1 MLMNLRISH
10 DELRKRRR
18 TVVEELGQRKLDAL
32 VLFKPPSIFYL
43 TNFAYV
49 TTERPIALVLT
60 SRNELAVFL
69 PRLELEHA
77 EETALI
83 DRVEMY
89 EEYPGLRPPMAIF
102 AEVLKKMG
110 LSKARIGVESDGY
123 GRISGYEG
131 PALSEVMPD
140 AIMSNHA
147 NLVEYLRHCKSPEEI
162 ALIKESAR
170 WSNLAHRL
178 LQTKVRAGSLEMEIS
193 ISASQEAST
202 AMIQTLGEGY
212 EPRSWVMMGV
222 TTGFRGQIGPNS
234 AFPHAFMKNLKL
246 RKGDNLI
253 TYARTFVWG
262 YNSELERTMFVGE
275 PSMEQKKY
283 FDLVCRLQ
291 NTALEAIK
299 PGHPCSEVDRAARAF
314 YEDNGLTKYW
324 RHHVGHSLG
333 LEIHE
338 APYLDIGNEW
348 VMKPGMVF
356 SVEPGIFVPGL
367 GGFRHSDTVLV
378 TENGIEMLTY
388 YPRDLESLICSD

>member
-1 MLMNLRISH
+1 MNLQISNE
-10 DELRKRRR
+10 ELKKRRR
-18 TVVEELGQRKLDAL
+18 TAVDELLKRKLDAL
-32 VLFKPPSIFYL
+32 ILFKPPSVFYL

-49 TTERPIALVLT
+49 TTERPIGLVLT
-60 SRNELAVFL
+60 SNNELIVFI
-69 PRLELEHA
+69 PRLEKEHA

-83 DRVEMY
+83 DRVETY
-89 EEYPGLRPPMAIF
+89 EEYPGPRHPMHVF
-102 AEVLKKMG
+102 GEVLKKMRLDKG
-110 LSKARIGVESDGY
+110 RIGVESDGY
-123 GRISGYEG
+123 GRINGYEG
-131 PALSEVMPD
+131 PPLSEVLPE
-140 AIMSNHA
+140 AVVSNHA
-147 NLVEYLRHCKSPEEI
+147 NLIEYLRHCKSAEEI

-178 LQTKVRAGSLEMEIS
+178 LQNKVRPGCLELDIS
-193 ISASQEAST
+193 ISASLEAST
-202 AMIQTLGEGY
+202 TMIQTLGDGY
-212 EPRSWVMMGV
+212 EPRSWVMMGAM
-222 TTGFRGQIGPNS
+222 TGFRGQIGPNS

-246 RKGDNLI
+246 RKGDNLV
-253 TYARTFVWG
+253 TYSRTFVWG

-275 PSMEQKKY
+275 PSQEQRKY

-299 PGHPCSEVDRAARAF
+299 PGRPCREVDTAARAF
-314 YEDNGLTKYW
+314 YEGNGLTEYW

-338 APYLDIGNEW
+338 APFLDMGNEW
-348 VMKPGMVF
+348 LMKPGMVF

-388 YPRDLESLICSD
+388 YPRDLESLICSE

>member
-1 MLMNLRISH
+1 MNLRISH
-10 DELRKRRR
+10 DELGKRRK
-18 TVVEELGQRKLDAL
+18 TVVDELGQRKLDAL

-49 TTERPIALVLT
+49 TTERPVALVLT
-60 SRNELAVFL
+60 SNNELVAFL
-69 PRLELEHA
+69 PRLEQEHA

-83 DRVEMY
+83 DKLEVY
-89 EEYPGLRPPMAIF
+89 DEYPGLRHPMSIF
-102 AEVLKKMG
+102 AEVLNKMG
-110 LSKARIGVESDGY
+110 LGKMRMGVESDGY

-131 PALSEVMPD
+131 PALSEVMPE
-140 AIMSNHA
+140 ATISNHA
-147 NLVEYLRHCKSPEEI
+147 DLLEYLRHCKSAEEI

-170 WSNLAHRL
+170 WGNLAHRL
-178 LQTKVRAGSLEMEIS
+178 LQTKAHAGCLEMEIS

-202 AMIQTLGEGY
+202 AMIQTLGDQY
-212 EPRSWVMMGV
+212 EPRSWVMMGA

-246 RKGDNLI
+246 RKGDNLV

-275 PSMEQKKY
+275 PATEQKKY

-299 PGHPCSEVDRAARAF
+299 PGRPCSEVDRAARAF
-314 YEDNGLTKYW
+314 YEENGLTKYW

-348 VMKPGMVF
+348 LMKPGMVF